1 MSRSDDPLLVLPR
14 SRAATRPDIG
24 PFSDKRT
31 LNIPRR
37 RRGRRR
43 TEIIT
48 LPLRLIFFAT
58 FAQLLRSRSS
68 INRSSFERTLANSHI
83 VGDPEVIIV
92 LL

>member
-48 LPLRLIFFAT
+48 LPLRLIFSAT
-58 FAQLLRSRSS
+58 FAKFLRS
-68 INRSSFERTLANSHI
+68 INRSSFERTLANSRI